1 MLGFRLAPLLRMVW
15 GVGVIRSFE
24 SRQKGYQVFGV
35 FDVCFHGTA
44 EVNMVDVGQQ
54 LIDRRV
60 RQTGQVAK
68 KIRLFG

>member
-54 LIDRRV
+54 
-60 RQTGQVAK
+60 
-68 KIRLFG
+68 